1 VVLKVFVA
9 GPTEA
14 NDSIR
19 YHIIHAESTTD
30 EEFFSS
36 VRPGQAEVTNERNRL
51 ACRKHPQEVRKLR
64 ERAKAERIKTSRIL
78 AKTRPALA

>member
-14 NDSIR
+14 NDSIT
-19 YHIIHAESTTD
+19 YHIIHEESITA

-36 VRPGQAEVTNERNRL
+36 VRLARAE
-51 ACRKHPQEVRKLR
+51 
-64 ERAKAERIKTSRIL
+64 
-78 AKTRPALA
+78 